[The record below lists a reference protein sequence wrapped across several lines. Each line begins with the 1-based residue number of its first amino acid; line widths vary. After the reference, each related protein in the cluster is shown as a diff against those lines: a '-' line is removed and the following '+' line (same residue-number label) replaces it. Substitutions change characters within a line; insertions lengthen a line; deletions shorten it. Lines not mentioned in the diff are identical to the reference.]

1 MEDIKAAIAKFGLTE
16 TVELSDDACL
26 NKVRQY
32 CVLLWVKNEQMNLTR
47 HTTWDQFVSRDLMDT
62 LQLSPL
68 IPSGSLVLDVGT
80 GGGVPGLLLAILR
93 PDLKLTLTESVGKKA
108 AALGEFASALELD
121 VEIYN
126 ERAET
131 VLEDFRF
138 DVTIARAVGPL
149 IKICRWFEE
158 HWPSVGRLLAIKGP
172 KWQEELDEAKTA
184 NLTRGIEITMLK
196 EYSTPTTEWNSVI
209 LEVSAKQEVS

>member
-68 IPSGSLVLDVGT
+68 IPSGSLVLDVGS

-149 IKICRWFEE
+149 IKICRWFED

-172 KWQEELDEAKTA
+172 KWPEELEEATEA
-184 NLTRGIEITMLK
+184 NLTRGIEVAKLK
-196 EYSTPTTEWNSVI
+196 EYSTPNTEWNSVI

>member
-1 MEDIKAAIAKFGLTE
+1 MEDIKAAIAKFGLTK

-68 IPSGSLVLDVGT
+68 IPSGSLVLDVGS

-149 IKICRWFEE
+149 IKICRWFED

-172 KWQEELDEAKTA
+172 KWPEELEEATEA
-184 NLTRGIEITMLK
+184 NLTRGIEVAKLK
-196 EYSTPTTEWNSVI
+196 EYSTPNTEWNSVI

>member
-1 MEDIKAAIAKFGLTE
+1 MEDLKEAIAKFGLTDAA
-16 TVELSDDACL
+16 ELSDESRL
-26 NKVRQY
+26 NKMRQY
-32 CVLLWVKNEQMNLTR
+32 VVLLWIKNEQMNLTR
-47 HTTWDQFVSRDLMDT
+47 HTTWDQFVSRDLVDT
-62 LQLSPL
+62 LELSSL
-68 IPSGSLVLDVGT
+68 IPEGVLVLDVGS

-126 ERAET
+126 ERAEML
-131 VLEDFRF
+131 LEDFRF

-149 IKICRWFEE
+149 IKICRWFQG

-172 KWQEELDEAKTA
+172 KWSEELQQASEADLTDE
-184 NLTRGIEITMLK
+184 IEVNKIH
-196 EYSTPTTEWNSVI
+196 EYPAPGTEWNSVC
-209 LEVSAKQEVS
+209 LEIKPQQASS

>member
-47 HTTWDQFVSRDLMDT
+47 HTTWDQFVSRDLVDT
-62 LQLSPL
+62 LQLSAL
-68 IPSGSLVLDVGT
+68 IPSGSLVLDVGS

-108 AALGEFASALELD
+108 VALGEFTSALELD

>member
-1 MEDIKAAIAKFGLTE
+1 MEDLKAAIAKFGLTE
-16 TVELSDDACL
+16 TAELSDDACL

-68 IPSGSLVLDVGT
+68 IPSGSLVLDVGS

-131 VLEDFRF
+131 VLVDFRF

-149 IKICRWFEE
+149 IKICRWFED

-172 KWQEELDEAKTA
+172 KWPEELEEATEA
-184 NLTRGIEITMLK
+184 NLTRGIEVAKLK
-196 EYSTPTTEWNSVI
+196 EYSTPNTEWNSVI

>member
-1 MEDIKAAIAKFGLTE
+1 MEDIKAAIAKFGLTK
-16 TVELSDDACL
+16 TAELSDDACL

-68 IPSGSLVLDVGT
+68 IPSGSLVLDVGS

-149 IKICRWFEE
+149 IKICRWFED

-172 KWQEELDEAKTA
+172 KWPEELEEATEA
-184 NLTRGIEITMLK
+184 NLTRGIEVAKLK
-196 EYSTPTTEWNSVI
+196 EYSTPNTEWNSVI
-209 LEVSAKQEVS
+209 LEVSAKQEDS

>member
-1 MEDIKAAIAKFGLTE
+1 MEDLKAAIAKFGLTE
-16 TVELSDDACL
+16 TAELSDDACL

-68 IPSGSLVLDVGT
+68 IPSGSLVLDVGS

-131 VLEDFRF
+131 VLVDFRF

-149 IKICRWFEE
+149 IKICRWFED

-172 KWQEELDEAKTA
+172 KWPEELEEATEA
-184 NLTRGIEITMLK
+184 NLTRGIEVAKLK
-196 EYSTPTTEWNSVI
+196 EYSTPNTEWNSVI
-209 LEVSAKQEVS
+209 LEVSAKQEDS

>member
-1 MEDIKAAIAKFGLTE
+1 MEDIKAAIAKFGLTK

-68 IPSGSLVLDVGT
+68 IPSGSLVLDVGS

-149 IKICRWFEE
+149 IKICRWFED

-172 KWQEELDEAKTA
+172 KWPEELEEATEA
-184 NLTRGIEITMLK
+184 NLTRGIEVAKLK
-196 EYSTPTTEWNSVI
+196 EYSTPNTEWNSVI
-209 LEVSAKQEVS
+209 LEVSAKQEDS

>member
-68 IPSGSLVLDVGT
+68 IPSGSLVLDVGS

-149 IKICRWFEE
+149 IKICRWFED

-172 KWQEELDEAKTA
+172 KWPEELEEATEA
-184 NLTRGIEITMLK
+184 NLTRGIEVAKLK
-196 EYSTPTTEWNSVI
+196 EYSTPNTEWNSVI
-209 LEVSAKQEVS
+209 LEVSAKQEDS

>member
-1 MEDIKAAIAKFGLTE
+1 MEDIKAAIAKFGLTK

-32 CVLLWVKNEQMNLTR
+32 CVLLWVKNEQMNLSR

-68 IPSGSLVLDVGT
+68 IPSGSLVLDVGS

-149 IKICRWFEE
+149 IKICRWFED

-172 KWQEELDEAKTA
+172 KWPEELEEATEA
-184 NLTRGIEITMLK
+184 NLTRGIEVAKLK
-196 EYSTPTTEWNSVI
+196 EYSTPNTEWNSVI
-209 LEVSAKQEVS
+209 LEVSAKQEDS

>member
-1 MEDIKAAIAKFGLTE
+1 MP
-16 TVELSDDACL
+16 VL

-68 IPSGSLVLDVGT
+68 IPSGSLVLDVGS

-108 AALGEFASALELD
+108 AALGEFASALDLD
-121 VEIYN
+121 VRDLQ
-126 ERAET
+126 RAG
-131 VLEDFRF
+131 RN
-138 DVTIARAVGPL
+138 GPGGL
-149 IKICRWFEE
+149 
-158 HWPSVGRLLAIKGP
+158 PV
-172 KWQEELDEAKTA
+172 
-184 NLTRGIEITMLK
+184 
-196 EYSTPTTEWNSVI
+196 
-209 LEVSAKQEVS
+209 

>member
-68 IPSGSLVLDVGT
+68 IPSGSLVLDVGS
-80 GGGVPGLLLAILR
+80 GGGVPGMLLAILR

-149 IKICRWFEE
+149 IKICRWFED

-172 KWQEELDEAKTA
+172 KWPEELEEATEA
-184 NLTRGIEITMLK
+184 NLTRGIEVAKLK
-196 EYSTPTTEWNSVI
+196 EYSTPNTEWNSVI

>member
-1 MEDIKAAIAKFGLTE
+1 MEDLKAAIAKFGLTE
-16 TVELSDDACL
+16 TAELSDDACL

-68 IPSGSLVLDVGT
+68 IPSGSLVLDVGS

-108 AALGEFASALELD
+108 AALGEFASAVELD
-121 VEIYN
+121 VEIYD

-131 VLEDFRF
+131 VLVDFRF

-149 IKICRWFEE
+149 IKICRWFED

-172 KWQEELDEAKTA
+172 KWPEELEEATEA
-184 NLTRGIEITMLK
+184 NLTRGIEVAKLK
-196 EYSTPTTEWNSVI
+196 EYSTPNTEWNSVI

>member
-1 MEDIKAAIAKFGLTE
+1 MEDLKAAIAKFGLTE
-16 TVELSDDACL
+16 TAELSDDACL

-68 IPSGSLVLDVGT
+68 IPSGSLVLDVGS

-149 IKICRWFEE
+149 IKICRWFED

-172 KWQEELDEAKTA
+172 KWPEELEEATEA
-184 NLTRGIEITMLK
+184 NLTRGIEVAKLK
-196 EYSTPTTEWNSVI
+196 EYSTPNTEWNSVI

>member
-62 LQLSPL
+62 LQLSSL
-68 IPSGSLVLDVGT
+68 IPSGSLVLDVGS

-108 AALGEFASALELD
+108 AALGEFASALEMD

-149 IKICRWFEE
+149 IKICRWFED

-184 NLTRGIEITMLK
+184 NLTGGIEITRLK

>member
-68 IPSGSLVLDVGT
+68 IPSGSLVLDVGS
-80 GGGVPGLLLAILR
+80 GGGVPGMLLAILR

-108 AALGEFASALELD
+108 AALGEFSSALELD

-149 IKICRWFEE
+149 IKICRWFED

-172 KWQEELDEAKTA
+172 KWPEELEEATEA
-184 NLTRGIEITMLK
+184 NLTRGIEVAKLK
-196 EYSTPTTEWNSVI
+196 EYSTPNTEWNSVI

>member
-1 MEDIKAAIAKFGLTE
+1 MEDLKEAIAKFGLTDAA
-16 TVELSDDACL
+16 ELSDESRV
-26 NKVRQY
+26 NKMRQY
-32 CVLLWVKNEQMNLTR
+32 VVLLWIKNEQMNLTR
-47 HTTWDQFVSRDLMDT
+47 HTTWDQFVSRDLVDT
-62 LQLSPL
+62 LELSSL
-68 IPSGSLVLDVGT
+68 IPEGVLVLDVGS

-126 ERAET
+126 ERAEM

-149 IKICRWFEE
+149 IKICRWFQG

-172 KWQEELDEAKTA
+172 KWPEELQQASEADLTDE
-184 NLTRGIEITMLK
+184 IEVNKIR
-196 EYSTPTTEWNSVI
+196 EYPTPGTEWNSVC
-209 LEVSAKQEVS
+209 LEIKPQQASS